1 MLLVRKPHSPLN
13 NTCTAI
19 DLAYPAEQDDV
30 KTLLQKIQ
38 FPLVARQ
45 RDQAGTDLKISSLLA
60 RSHGAERYVQAAGGK
75 GEGEKRHRLY
85 PWPTLHPIKDV
96 LIGAIVT

>member
-1 MLLVRKPHSPLN
+1 M
-13 NTCTAI
+13 
-19 DLAYPAEQDDV
+19 
-30 KTLLQKIQ
+30 
-38 FPLVARQ
+38 LVAQ
-45 RDQAGTDLKISSLLA
+45 CTFGFLGQINQAGTDLKISSLLA

-96 LIGAIVT
+96 LIGAIEAQMYRGNQLLLDWI